1 MNKLLLSLLL
11 IFGLGFTAS
20 ADPKSRKELRGDKQF
35 FVYRFEKAIDAYTHT
50 KELTVEGQRRLAKS
64 YSNLG
69 LNTESESA
77 YARLVSNTDGTTSDD
92 YYNYAMILKANN
104 KTDQSDLWMDK
115 FAAAHPNDLRAK
127 DYKANHSKRAELSK
141 DDGKYKVDYLN
152 INTEDDDYGTSYFN
166 NQIVFSSSRAKPKMI
181 VKKYNWTGKAFGDI
195 FVADVDGSQLKDP
208 ENFGKKLNGKMHDG
222 PVCFSRNNT
231 YLAFTRN
238 NYETKRKDRV
248 INLEICFSTL
258 TDGKWSDPEPFYL
271 NNIDYSVGHP
281 SLSADGNTMYFS
293 SNMSGGYGGADIYKV
308 VRNGQGEWGAAQNM
322 GSEINTE
329 GNEMF
334 PFFEEKNGILF
345 FASDGRFGLGGLDIF
360 VCPMSGGKSGTVVNA
375 GAPMNTTSDD
385 FAFITDSSMDK
396 GYLSS
401 NRAGG
406 KSGDDIYAVD
416 ILNGFDIGKKI
427 QGIAK
432 DKNGKNIP
440 ASFIT
445 LYDDKNNV
453 LDTLTTKEDGSY
465 EFLADANKTMK
476 LTGQKDAYTDGTSP
490 VSTSGSAYIVNVD
503 LVLLDEEKEV
513 TIVKAAPVGTDL
525 GTLLVLNAIYFDL
538 NESAIRPDA
547 ETELLKIVKAMNASP
562 TMVVEI
568 SAYTDC
574 RESDA
579 YNQSLSDRRAQASVN
594 FIKTRITKPERI
606 SGKGYG
612 ESNLVNDC
620 ACDGAEVS
628 NCSEAQ
634 HQKNRRTEFRIVKK

>member
-20 ADPKSRKELRGDKQF
+20 ADPKSRKELRGDKHF

-50 KELTVEGQRRLAKS
+50 KNLSTEGQRRLAKS
-64 YSNLG
+64 YYNLG
-69 LNTESESA
+69 QHAQAEAA
-77 YARLVSNTDGTTSDD
+77 YARLVTCTDCTGDD
-92 YYNYAMILKANN
+92 FYCYAMILKANG
-104 KTDQSDLWMDK
+104 KIDQSDQWMDK
-115 FAAAHPNDLRAK
+115 YATTNPNDLRVK
-127 DYKANHSKRAELSK
+127 DYNANHSKRSQLSK
-141 DDGKYKVDYLN
+141 DDGKYKIDYLS

-166 NQIVFSSSRAKPKMI
+166 NQIVFASSRAKPKMI

-222 PVCFSRNNT
+222 PACFSRNNT

-238 NYETKRKDRV
+238 NYETERKDRV

-258 TDGKWSDPEPFYL
+258 VDGKWSDPEPFYL

-308 VRNGQGEWGAAQNM
+308 SRNSQGDWTAAQNM
-322 GSEINTE
+322 GSDINTE
-329 GNEMF
+329 GDEMF

-345 FASDGRFGLGGLDIF
+345 FASNGRFGLGGLDIF
-360 VCPMSGGKSGTVVNA
+360 VCPMNGELPGAVVNA

-385 FAFITDSSMDK
+385 FALIVDSSLDK

-406 KSGDDIYAVD
+406 KNGDDIYSVD
-416 ILNGFDIGKKI
+416 ILDGFDIGKKI
-427 QGIAK
+427 KGIAK
-432 DKNGKNIP
+432 DKNGKFIP
-440 ASFIT
+440 AAFIT

-453 LDTLTTKEDGSY
+453 LDTVTTKGDGAY
-465 EFLADANKTMK
+465 EFLAEKDKSMK

-490 VSTSGSAYIVNVD
+490 VSTSGKAYIVTVD
-503 LVLLDEEKEV
+503 VVLLDEEKEV
-513 TIVKAAPVGTDL
+513 TIVKAAPIGTDL
-525 GTLLVLNAIYFDL
+525 GVLLVLNAIYFDL
-538 NESAIRPDA
+538 NQSDIRPDA
-547 ETELLKIVKAMNASP
+547 ETELLKIVKTMNANP

-568 SAYTDC
+568 SSYADC

-579 YNQSLSDRRAQASVN
+579 YNQSLSNRRAQASVD
-594 FIKTRITKPERI
+594 FIKARITKPERI

-620 ACDGAEVS
+620 ACDGAEIS
-628 NCSEAQ
+628 ACSEAQ

>member
-1 MNKLLLSLLL
+1 MNKLLLTLLL
-11 IFGLGFTAS
+11 ITGLGFTAS

-50 KELTVEGQRRLAKS
+50 KTLTTEGQRRLAKS
-64 YSNLG
+64 YNNLG
-69 LNTESESA
+69 QNVQAEAA
-77 YARLVSNTDGTTSDD
+77 YARLVTCADCTGDD
-92 YYNYAMILKANN
+92 YYSYAMVLKANN
-104 KTDQSDLWMDK
+104 KLDQSDLWMNK
-115 FAAAHPNDLRAK
+115 FAEAKPNDLRAK
-127 DYKANHSKRAELSK
+127 DYKANHGKRSQLSK
-141 DDGKYKVDYLN
+141 DDGKYKVDYLT
-152 INTEDDDYGTSYFN
+152 INTDDDDYGTSYFN
-166 NQIVFSSSRAKPKMI
+166 NQIIFSSSRAKPKMI

-195 FVADVDGSQLKDP
+195 FVADVDGNQLKDP

-238 NYETKRKDRV
+238 NYETERKDRV

-293 SNMSGGYGGADIYKV
+293 SNKSGGYGGADIYKV
-308 VRNGQGEWGAAQNM
+308 SRNAQGDWSAAENM
-322 GSEINTE
+322 GTEINTE
-329 GNEMF
+329 GDEMF
-334 PFFEEKNGILF
+334 PYFEEKNGILF
-345 FASDGRFGLGGLDIF
+345 FASNGRFGLGGLDIF
-360 VCPMSGGKSGTVVNA
+360 VCPLNGGSAGEAVNA

-385 FAFITDSSMDK
+385 FAFIADSSLDK

-406 KSGDDIYAVD
+406 KSGDDIYSVD

-427 QGIAK
+427 KGIAK
-432 DKNGKNIP
+432 DKNGKSIP
-440 ASFIT
+440 GSFIT

-453 LDTLTTKEDGSY
+453 LDTLTTKEDGAY
-465 EFLADANKTMK
+465 EFLADADKTMK
-476 LTGQKDAYTDGTSP
+476 LTGQKVAYSDGTSP
-490 VSTSGSAYIVNVD
+490 VNTSGKAYIITADVI
-503 LVLLDEEKEV
+503 LQDEEKEV

-525 GTLLVLNAIYFDL
+525 GVLLVLNSIYFDL
-538 NESAIRPDA
+538 NQSTIRPDA
-547 ETELLKIVKAMNASP
+547 ETELLKIVKSLNANP

-574 RESDA
+574 RESDE
-579 YNQSLSDRRAQASVN
+579 YNQHLSNRRAQASVD
-594 FIKTRITKPERI
+594 FIKARITNPERI
-606 SGKGYG
+606 TGKGYG

-620 ACDGAEVS
+620 PCEGAEVS
-628 NCSEAQ
+628 PCSAAQ
-634 HQKNRRTEFRIVKK
+634 HQKNRRTEFKIMQK